1 MCLASDKVSATEG
14 EQARMRCPIW
24 LAIPARDMGVRAEVY
39 MQVHRVFQMPPLFAR
54 LWAQLSFG
62 NPEPKEHDEFLS
74 YSHMVTKI
82 MSLRNGSTKW
92 LRAYIRL
99 SDIVIREELTATT
112 VFDVMVGIG
121 GLESFISSF
130 LIGFVALGSVA
141 SVLCRRAEE
150 SESSSPT
157 GTTRTTQGEADV

>member
-39 MQVHRVFQMPPLFAR
+39 MQVHRIFQMPPLFAR

-92 LRAYIRL
+92 LRAEGAAGSGSCCIYRPVRL
-99 SDIVIREELTATT
+99 VRGDGR
-112 VFDVMVGIG
+112 GGRIG
-121 GLESFISSF
+121 
-130 LIGFVALGSVA
+130 
-141 SVLCRRAEE
+141 
-150 SESSSPT
+150 
-157 GTTRTTQGEADV
+157 